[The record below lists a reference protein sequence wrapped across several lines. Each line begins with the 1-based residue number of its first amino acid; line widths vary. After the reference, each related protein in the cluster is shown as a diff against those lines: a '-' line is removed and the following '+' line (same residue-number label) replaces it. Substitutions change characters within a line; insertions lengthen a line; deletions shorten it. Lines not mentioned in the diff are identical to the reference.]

1 MFTGI
6 IQEIG
11 KVTGVKRVGGGIHL
25 TIAAP
30 QCARELS
37 VNDSVSV
44 NGVCQTVIEKSGEAF
59 VVEAVEET
67 LRKTTL
73 GEFTAGHRVD
83 LELAV
88 RLNDRLGGHLVQ
100 GHVDGVGVVESIVK
114 QESSWLIAV
123 RFPEEFARYVIP
135 VGSIAIDGV
144 SLTVASI
151 SGNLFR
157 VSIIPHTL
165 KNTILI
171 DVRAGTRVNLE
182 FDLIGKYI
190 EKLMKS
196 EPLAAGGETI
206 TKDKLK
212 EWGY

>member
-6 IQEIG
+6 IQEVG
-11 KVTGVKRVGGGIHL
+11 RVTAVKQVGGGIHL

-30 QCARELS
+30 QCAPEVN
-37 VNDSVSV
+37 VNDSVSI
-44 NGVCQTVIEKSGEAF
+44 NGVCQTVIAKNGDTF

-67 LRKTTL
+67 LRKTTM
-73 GEFTAGHRVD
+73 GELRTGNRVD

-100 GHVDGVGVVESIVK
+100 GHVDGTGIIESIVK
-114 QESSWLIAV
+114 QESSWLLGV
-123 RFPEEFARYVIP
+123 RFPEEFSKYVIP

-144 SLTVASI
+144 SLTVASV
-151 SGNLFR
+151 SGNLLQ

-165 KNTILI
+165 RNTILV
-171 DVRAGTRVNLE
+171 DARPGMRVNLE

-196 EPLAAGGETI
+196 EPLPPAGGSLTN
-206 TKDKLK
+206 DKLK